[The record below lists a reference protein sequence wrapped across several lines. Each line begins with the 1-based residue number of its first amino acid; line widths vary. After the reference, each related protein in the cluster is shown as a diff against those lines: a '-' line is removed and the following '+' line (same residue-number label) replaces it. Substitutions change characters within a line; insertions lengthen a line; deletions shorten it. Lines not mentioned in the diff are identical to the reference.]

1 MPAYTYSPRIRNPF
15 RIHSRNVRNVF
26 VICVLH
32 IRRVKVWFLCCKSMV
47 FGVQKGGFCIAK
59 VWFLFFECCVV
70 AICQQCYWQS
80 VRSCR
85 GPIYRAGIYEH
96 PQNGIA
102 YSHRLHCNSLYRI
115 PEIPRM
121 ALQFAS
127 FRHIKTIW
135 GVLKNGHDEATPMP
149 YVLFVA
155 IHLRN
160 KWILRI
166 VRCCI
171 FCTIN
176 KWYGVCVGVFI
187 DVHLRCLLCE

>member
-1 MPAYTYSPRIRNPF
+1 MDTHFWICKDTGTMNLPLRLTECSPRISRCVSLHYRNPLAAVGDQF
-15 RIHSRNVRNVF
+15 IAPASTNTPKLYCVF
-26 VICVLH
+26 MPL
-32 IRRVKVWFLCCKSMV
+32 
-47 FGVQKGGFCIAK
+47 
-59 VWFLFFECCVV
+59 
-70 AICQQCYWQS
+70 
-80 VRSCR
+80 
-85 GPIYRAGIYEH
+85 
-96 PQNGIA
+96 
-102 YSHRLHCNSLYRI
+102 
-115 PEIPRM
+115 

-135 GVLKNGHDEATPMP
+135 VGLKNGYDESAPMP

-160 KWILRI
+160 IWILRI

-176 KWYGVCVGVFI
+176 KWYGVYVGVFI

>member
-1 MPAYTYSPRIRNPF
+1 MLCCCNPSATIWQF
-15 RIHSRNVRNVF
+15 VRHIMAIHSQ
-26 VICVLH
+26 H
-32 IRRVKVWFLCCKSMV
+32 
-47 FGVQKGGFCIAK
+47 
-59 VWFLFFECCVV
+59 
-70 AICQQCYWQS
+70 YWQAVS
-80 VRSCR
+80 SRR
-85 GPIYRAGIYEH
+85 GG
-96 PQNGIA
+96 QFIA
-102 YSHRLHCNSLYRI
+102 PVSTNTPKLYCVFM
-115 PEIPRM
+115 PL

-135 GVLKNGHDEATPMP
+135 VGLKNGHDESAPMP

-166 VRCCI
+166 VCCCI

-187 DVHLRCLLCE
+187 YVHLRCLLCE

>member
-1 MPAYTYSPRIRNPF
+1 MQKYGFCFLNVVLLQFVSNVIGRPFAAVGVQFIVPAYTNTPKLYC
-15 RIHSRNVRNVF
+15 VF
-26 VICVLH
+26 MPL
-32 IRRVKVWFLCCKSMV
+32 
-47 FGVQKGGFCIAK
+47 
-59 VWFLFFECCVV
+59 
-70 AICQQCYWQS
+70 
-80 VRSCR
+80 
-85 GPIYRAGIYEH
+85 
-96 PQNGIA
+96 
-102 YSHRLHCNSLYRI
+102 
-115 PEIPRM
+115 

-135 GVLKNGHDEATPMP
+135 VGLKNGHDESAPMP

-160 KWILRI
+160 KWILCI

-176 KWYGVCVGVFI
+176 KWYGVCVSVFI

>member
-1 MPAYTYSPRIRNPF
+1 MACKKG
-15 RIHSRNVRNVF
+15 VF
-26 VICVLH
+26 AGQEV
-32 IRRVKVWFLCCKSMV
+32 
-47 FGVQKGGFCIAK
+47 GFCIAK

-70 AICQQCYWQS
+70 AICLECYGNLSAMLLAIRSQCFGNPSAAVGVQS
-80 VRSCR
+80 IVPVSTNT
-85 GPIYRAGIYEH
+85 PK
-96 PQNGIA
+96 
-102 YSHRLHCNSLYRI
+102 LYCVFM
-115 PEIPRM
+115 PL

-135 GVLKNGHDEATPMP
+135 IGLKNGHDEAAPMP

-160 KWILRI
+160 IWILRI

-187 DVHLRCLLCE
+187 YVHLRCLLCE

>member
-1 MPAYTYSPRIRNPF
+1 MLCCCNPSATIWQFVRHIMAIHSQHYRNPF
-15 RIHSRNVRNVF
+15 AAV
-26 VICVLH
+26 
-32 IRRVKVWFLCCKSMV
+32 
-47 FGVQKGGFCIAK
+47 GVQFIAPVSTNTPK
-59 VWFLFFECCVV
+59 LYCVFM
-70 AICQQCYWQS
+70 
-80 VRSCR
+80 
-85 GPIYRAGIYEH
+85 P
-96 PQNGIA
+96 
-102 YSHRLHCNSLYRI
+102 L
-115 PEIPRM
+115 

-135 GVLKNGHDEATPMP
+135 VGLKNGHDEAAPMP

-187 DVHLRCLLCE
+187 DVHLRCLLYK

>member
-1 MPAYTYSPRIRNPF
+1 
-15 RIHSRNVRNVF
+15 
-26 VICVLH
+26 
-32 IRRVKVWFLCCKSMV
+32 MV
-47 FGVQKGGFCIAK
+47 FGVQKGGFCRAK
-59 VWFLFFECCVV
+59 SRF
-70 AICQQCYWQS
+70 
-80 VRSCR
+80 
-85 GPIYRAGIYEH
+85 
-96 PQNGIA
+96 
-102 YSHRLHCNSLYRI
+102 LHCKSMVFVFWMLCCCNLFGMLWQFVSNILAIRSQCFGNPFAAVGVRFIAPVSTNTPKLYCVFM
-115 PEIPRM
+115 PL

-135 GVLKNGHDEATPMP
+135 VGLKNGRYESAPMP

-166 VRCCI
+166 VLCHI

-187 DVHLRCLLCE
+187 GVHLRCLLCE

>member
-1 MPAYTYSPRIRNPF
+1 M
-15 RIHSRNVRNVF
+15 
-26 VICVLH
+26 
-32 IRRVKVWFLCCKSMV
+32 
-47 FGVQKGGFCIAK
+47 QKYGFCFLNVVLLQF
-59 VWFLFFECCVV
+59 VWNVMV
-70 AICQQCYWQS
+70 ICQQHFGNPFAAVG
-80 VRSCR
+80 VRFIVPVSTNT
-85 GPIYRAGIYEH
+85 PK
-96 PQNGIA
+96 
-102 YSHRLHCNSLYRI
+102 LYCVFM
-115 PEIPRM
+115 PL

-135 GVLKNGHDEATPMP
+135 VGLKNGYDESAPMP

-160 KWILRI
+160 IWILRI

>member
-1 MPAYTYSPRIRNPF
+1 MA
-15 RIHSRNVRNVF
+15 
-26 VICVLH
+26 
-32 IRRVKVWFLCCKSMV
+32 CK
-47 FGVQKGGFCIAK
+47 KGGFAGQEVGFCIAK

-70 AICQQCYWQS
+70 AIRQLRFGNLYATLWQS
-80 VRSCR
+80 IRSIIGRLSAAVGVRF
-85 GPIYRAGIYEH
+85 
-96 PQNGIA
+96 IA
-102 YSHRLHCNSLYRI
+102 PVSTNTPKLYCVFM
-115 PEIPRM
+115 PL

-135 GVLKNGHDEATPMP
+135 VVLKNGHDESAPMP

-160 KWILRI
+160 IWILRI

-187 DVHLRCLLCE
+187 YFHLRCFLCE

>member
-1 MPAYTYSPRIRNPF
+1 MA
-15 RIHSRNVRNVF
+15 
-26 VICVLH
+26 LH
-32 IRRVKVWFLCCKSMV
+32 IPTV
-47 FGVQKGGFCIAK
+47 CIA
-59 VWFLFFECCVV
+59 
-70 AICQQCYWQS
+70 IH
-80 VRSCR
+80 RTI
-85 GPIYRAGIYEH
+85 PIPTHE
-96 PQNGIA
+96 
-102 YSHRLHCNSLYRI
+102 
-115 PEIPRM
+115 M

-127 FRHIKTIW
+127 FRHVKTIW
-135 GVLKNGHDEATPMP
+135 VGLKNGYDESAPMP

-187 DVHLRCLLCE
+187 YVHLRCLLCE

>member
-1 MPAYTYSPRIRNPF
+1 MNRPLRLAECFVVISW
-15 RIHSRNVRNVF
+15 VF
-26 VICVLH
+26 VALLTIRLQRNGRLLASVGLRFIAPVSTNTPKLYCVFMPL
-32 IRRVKVWFLCCKSMV
+32 
-47 FGVQKGGFCIAK
+47 
-59 VWFLFFECCVV
+59 
-70 AICQQCYWQS
+70 
-80 VRSCR
+80 
-85 GPIYRAGIYEH
+85 
-96 PQNGIA
+96 
-102 YSHRLHCNSLYRI
+102 
-115 PEIPRM
+115 

-135 GVLKNGHDEATPMP
+135 VGLKNGCYESAPMP

-166 VRCCI
+166 VLCHI

-187 DVHLRCLLCE
+187 YVHLRCLLCE

>member
-1 MPAYTYSPRIRNPF
+1 
-15 RIHSRNVRNVF
+15 
-26 VICVLH
+26 
-32 IRRVKVWFLCCKSMV
+32 MV

-70 AICQQCYWQS
+70 AICQLRFGNLYATLWQS
-80 VRSCR
+80 IRSII
-85 GPIYRAGIYEH
+85 GNPSAAVGV
-96 PQNGIA
+96 QFIA
-102 YSHRLHCNSLYRI
+102 SVSTNTPKLYCVFM
-115 PEIPRM
+115 PL

-135 GVLKNGHDEATPMP
+135 FGLKNGHDESAPMP

-166 VRCCI
+166 VSCCI
-171 FCTIN
+171 FCTTN

-187 DVHLRCLLCE
+187 YFHLRCLLCE

>member
-1 MPAYTYSPRIRNPF
+1 MLCCCNPSAMLLQFVCHIIDNPSAAVGDRFVVPVYTNT
-15 RIHSRNVRNVF
+15 HKMA
-26 VICVLH
+26 LH
-32 IRRVKVWFLCCKSMV
+32 IPTV
-47 FGVQKGGFCIAK
+47 CIA
-59 VWFLFFECCVV
+59 
-70 AICQQCYWQS
+70 I
-80 VRSCR
+80 
-85 GPIYRAGIYEH
+85 
-96 PQNGIA
+96 
-102 YSHRLHCNSLYRI
+102 HRTI
-115 PEIPRM
+115 PTPTHEM

-135 GVLKNGHDEATPMP
+135 VVLKNGHDEATPMP

>member
-1 MPAYTYSPRIRNPF
+1 MWKCVFGEMDMCICLCQNTGAMNRPLRLAECFVVISW
-15 RIHSRNVRNVF
+15 VF
-26 VICVLH
+26 VALLTIRLQRNGRLLASVGLRFIAPVSTNTPKLYCVFMPL
-32 IRRVKVWFLCCKSMV
+32 
-47 FGVQKGGFCIAK
+47 
-59 VWFLFFECCVV
+59 
-70 AICQQCYWQS
+70 
-80 VRSCR
+80 
-85 GPIYRAGIYEH
+85 
-96 PQNGIA
+96 
-102 YSHRLHCNSLYRI
+102 
-115 PEIPRM
+115 

-135 GVLKNGHDEATPMP
+135 VGLKNGCYESAPMP

-166 VRCCI
+166 VLCHI

-187 DVHLRCLLCE
+187 YVHLRCLLCE

>member
-1 MPAYTYSPRIRNPF
+1 M
-15 RIHSRNVRNVF
+15 
-26 VICVLH
+26 
-32 IRRVKVWFLCCKSMV
+32 
-47 FGVQKGGFCIAK
+47 QKYGFCFLNVVLLQFVSNVIGRPFAAVGLRFIAPVSTNTPK
-59 VWFLFFECCVV
+59 LYCVFM
-70 AICQQCYWQS
+70 
-80 VRSCR
+80 
-85 GPIYRAGIYEH
+85 P
-96 PQNGIA
+96 
-102 YSHRLHCNSLYRI
+102 L
-115 PEIPRM
+115 

-135 GVLKNGHDEATPMP
+135 VVLKNGHDESAPMP

-160 KWILRI
+160 IWILRI

>member
-1 MPAYTYSPRIRNPF
+1 
-15 RIHSRNVRNVF
+15 
-26 VICVLH
+26 
-32 IRRVKVWFLCCKSMV
+32 MV
-47 FGVQKGGFCIAK
+47 FGVQKVGFCIAK
-59 VWFLFFECCVV
+59 VWFLFFKRVFFCF
-70 AICQQCYWQS
+70 AIH
-80 VRSCR
+80 RTA
-85 GPIYRAGIYEH
+85 PTKH

-102 YSHRLHCNSLYRI
+102 YSHRWRCNSLYRI

-121 ALQFAS
+121 ALRFTS

-135 GVLKNGHDEATPMP
+135 VGLKNGHDESAPMP
-149 YVLFVA
+149 YGLFVA

-160 KWILRI
+160 KWILCI